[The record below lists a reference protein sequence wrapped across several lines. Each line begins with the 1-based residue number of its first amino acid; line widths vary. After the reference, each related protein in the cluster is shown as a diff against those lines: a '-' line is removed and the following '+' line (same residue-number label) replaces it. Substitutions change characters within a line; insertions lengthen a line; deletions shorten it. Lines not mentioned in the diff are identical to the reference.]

1 MIKAYLT
8 WISTPYEGEDI
19 EIRYSIFKD
28 GELTHKES
36 YLVDYCKPALCGLLS
51 MEKLLKVLEDYIKDE
66 IIIVINDGALYEML
80 NGTSRT
86 KKQEVQQMGSK
97 IRKAADKFYNLDIEN
112 VSGNHVEMLKWDEIL
127 KP

>member
-19 EIRYSIFKD
+19 EIRYRIFKD
-28 GELTHKES
+28 EELILKKSTLE
-36 YLVDYCKPALCGLLS
+36 DYCKPALCGLLS
-51 MEKLLKVLEDYIKDE
+51 VGKLLKVLEDYIKEE
-66 IIIVINDGALYEML
+66 IVIIINDGALYEML
-80 NGTSRT
+80 KGTSRT

-97 IRKAADKFYNLDIEN
+97 IRKAVDKFYNLEIEN
-112 VSGNHVEMLKWDEIL
+112 VSGNNIEMLKWDEIL